1 MKLAKGLID
10 SPHLFAKKVLN
21 QDLYAWQQEIA
32 EAVDFGSNLERV
44 RIAVRTPNG
53 SGKSSIV
60 IPTVILRWLDKF
72 PKAKV
77 VLTSADARQ
86 LDSQLMRALQSYR
99 HPHLVHWE
107 FLSREIRT
115 PQGGTLISFTT
126 DEPSRMEGHHGA
138 KGAPL
143 LLIVDEAKSVP
154 NSIFE
159 AVDRCGYAVLLVI
172 SSPGLR
178 SGTFFDCFSSNRP
191 QHLCFEVSLSQC
203 PHIPKAKIEDMIATY
218 GESHPLV
225 RSSIYG
231 EFMDLAEGESFIVP
245 FQSLMDSINNPPHA
259 KISRHEYAAF
269 CDFAQGGDENV
280 LAVRSGNKLIALS
293 AWHDTNAISIVGR
306 FILEFRRNALRA
318 EQIWGDSG
326 GLGLPLCD
334 MLRDAGWPIN
344 RFNFGAKASDD
355 DRFISRGAEIWH
367 AFSQRIVKR
376 ELVLF
381 NDPTLVSQLTSR
393 KTTIDARGRLGIEKK
408 DDMAARGVKSPDRA
422 DAVCGA
428 FAHGVQNFAAYAQRV
443 KDPWERLD
451 EAYEGLERGELVR
464 SGVRRDLDELGAW
477 PGE

>member
-1 MKLAKGLID
+1 MKLAKGLFD

-21 QDLYAWQQEIA
+21 QELYTWQAEIA
-32 EAVDFGSNLERV
+32 EAIDFGSSLERV

-60 IPTVILRWLDKF
+60 IPTVILRWLDRY

-86 LDSQLMRALQSYR
+86 LDSQLMRALHSYR
-99 HPHLVHWE
+99 HPHLTHWE

-126 DEPSRMEGHHGA
+126 DEPSRMEGHHGQ
-138 KGAPL
+138 KNAPL

-154 NSIFE
+154 NAIFE

-178 SGTFFDCFSSNRP
+178 SGTFYDCFAANRA
-191 QHLCFEVSLSQC
+191 QHITFEISLEQC
-203 PHIPKAKIEDMIATY
+203 PHIPRAKIEDMLTTY
-218 GESHPLV
+218 GEQHPLV

-231 EFMDLAEGESFIVP
+231 EFMDLAEGESFVVP
-245 FQSLMDSINNPPHA
+245 FNTLMAQINNPPHA
-259 KISRHEYAAF
+259 RISRHEYAAF
-269 CDFAQGGDENV
+269 CDFALGRDENV
-280 LAVRSGNKLIALS
+280 LAIRSGNKLLQLVG
-293 AWHDTNAISIVGR
+293 WHDSDAISVVGR
-306 FILEFRRNALRA
+306 FILEFRKHSLRA
-318 EQIWGDSG
+318 EQIWGDAG
-326 GLGLPLCD
+326 GLGLPMCD

-344 RFNFGAKASDD
+344 RFNFGAKATDE

-367 AFSQRIVKR
+367 SIAQRLAKG

-381 NDPTLVSQLTSR
+381 NDPMLVAQLSSR
-393 KTTIDARGRLGIEKK
+393 KVTYDARGRLGIEKK
-408 DDMAARGVKSPDRA
+408 EDMADRGVKSPDRA

-428 FAHGVQNFAAYAQRV
+428 FAHGIQTFATYAKRV
-443 KDPWERLD
+443 NDPWEKLD
-451 EAYEGLERGELVR
+451 EAYEGLDRELLGSATPERRLLED
-464 SGVRRDLDELGAW
+464 SGAW
-477 PGE
+477 TG